1 MGATASPETRSRG
14 GRPRDG
20 HRSGKR
26 RTLIYRITH
35 IVNVPWILDNGL
47 HALST
52 GHQDPNFVPIGNP
65 DLIDK
70 RQYRLVE
77 AGLRGVLDDY
87 VPFYF
92 GTHSAML
99 YNIHTGRVVG
109 VDATQ
114 RDLVHLVSSVEQIQ
128 NAGVPFIFTDRHAYV
143 ANAEFFTNVEDLNR
157 LDWDLIRSRDFRRD
171 PNRPDKLE
179 RRAAEFLIHRHLP
192 VTGLLGMACYD
203 GATCARIRA
212 EVVQRGFDLH
222 VEARRN
228 WYF

>member
-1 MGATASPETRSRG
+1 MVSVMAEQGPRAS
-14 GRPRDG
+14 
-20 HRSGKR
+20 R
-26 RTLIYRITH
+26 RVLIYRLTH
-35 IVNVPWILDNGL
+35 IANVPWILNNGL

-52 GHQDPNFVPIGNP
+52 GVRDPDFVPIGNP
-65 DLIDK
+65 DLIVK
-70 RQYRLVE
+70 RQYRPV
-77 AGLRGVLDDY
+77 GTGPGGTLDDY

-99 YNIHTGRVVG
+99 YNIQTGRVAG

-114 RDLVHLVSSVEQIQ
+114 RDLVHLVSSIEQVQ
-128 NAGVPFIFTDRHAYV
+128 NAGVPFVFTDRHAYV
-143 ANAEFFTNVEDLNR
+143 ANAEFFISVEDLNL

-179 RRAAEFLIHRHLP
+179 RRAAEFLVHQHLP

-203 GATCARIRA
+203 EATCARIRA
-212 EVVQRGFDLH
+212 EVVQRGLDLH
-222 VEARRN
+222 VEVRRT

>member
-1 MGATASPETRSRG
+1 MS
-14 GRPRDG
+14 
-20 HRSGKR
+20 H
-26 RTLIYRITH
+26 RTLIYRTH
-35 IVNVPWILDNGL
+35 TANVPWILDNGL

-52 GHQDPNFVPIGNP
+52 GGRDPNFVPIGNP
-65 DLIDK
+65 DLIGK

-77 AGLRGVLDDY
+77 AGPGGTLDDY

-114 RDLVHLVSSVEQIQ
+114 RDLVYLVSSVEHIQ
-128 NAGVPFIFTDRHAYV
+128 DAGVPFVFTDRHAYV
-143 ANAEFFTNVEDLNR
+143 ANAEFFIDLEDLNE
-157 LDWDLIRSRDFRRD
+157 LDWDLIRGRDFRRD

-179 RRAAEFLIHRHLP
+179 RRAAEFLVHRHLP
-192 VTGLLGMACYD
+192 ATGLLGMACYD
-203 GATCARIRA
+203 EANCARIGA
-212 EVVQRGFDLH
+212 EVVQRGLDLR
-222 VEARRN
+222 VEVRRT

>member
-1 MGATASPETRSRG
+1 MS
-14 GRPRDG
+14 
-20 HRSGKR
+20 
-26 RTLIYRITH
+26 TLVYRITH
-35 IVNVPWILDNGL
+35 IANVPWILDNGL

-52 GHQDPNFVPIGNP
+52 GVRDPNFVPIGNP

-70 RQYRLVE
+70 RQYRFVD
-77 AGLRGVLDDY
+77 AGPGGTLDDY

-114 RDLVHLVSSVEQIQ
+114 RDLVYLFSSVERIQ
-128 NAGVPFIFTDRHAYV
+128 DARVPFVFTDRHAYV
-143 ANAEFFTNVEDLNR
+143 ANAAFLIHLEDLNQ
-157 LDWDLIRSRDFRRD
+157 LDWELIRGRDFRRD

-179 RRAAEFLIHRHLP
+179 RRAAEFLVHRHLP
-192 VTGLLGMACYD
+192 VTGILGMACYD
-203 GATCARIRA
+203 EAGCARIGA
-212 EVVQRGFDLH
+212 EIAQRNLDLH
-222 VEARRN
+222 VEVRRN